1 MVLRFYTSGLA
12 YSQFDSNV
20 RILGCLIIP
29 AYKANS
35 AIRNSQLE
43 QVQAFSGKLIEFLG
57 EQAEKEVPPMPLR
70 WLSWRALDF
79 VHFTFGKESAE
90 RLTLHIL
97 KDMPANYDFKQN

>member
-1 MVLRFYTSGLA
+1 M
-12 YSQFDSNV
+12 
-20 RILGCLIIP
+20 ILGCLIIP

-35 AIRNSQLE
+35 VIRNSQLE

-57 EQAEKEVPPMPLR
+57 EQAEKEVPPDAIAVAL
-70 WLSWRALDF
+70 LARALDF
-79 VHFTFGKESAE
+79 VYFTFGKESAE

>member
-35 AIRNSQLE
+35 VIRNSQLE

-57 EQAEKEVPPMPLR
+57 EQAEKEVPLDAIAVALLARAGFCPLHL
-70 WLSWRALDF
+70 WQ
-79 VHFTFGKESAE
+79 GKCGTPYPPHLE
-90 RLTLHIL
+90 RYAGKL
-97 KDMPANYDFKQN
+97 